1 MNAPP
6 DTLAIARLYARQQL
20 PYLTHVLMALQPIA
34 RPGLGTCA
42 TDKFM
47 RLYYDPEW
55 LSRHSREDAAF
66 IIAHEALHN
75 ALQHHKRLL
84 QVPKQVRNIACDL
97 AINSALTKAGLP
109 APPDGVL
116 PEKFGFRNGLSAE
129 EYAALLLQR
138 QPKAEENSGQS
149 GQSDPSDADE
159 SDGEGQDAGGDGS
172 DEAGAQ
178 EEGKAGQNPSPD
190 GQETEQ
196 GTEGAH
202 EGQEG
207 DAQQDGEDSGQG
219 GGQDGGQDDGQ
230 GGEGE
235 AADGQASGL
244 EAGQP
249 YEGPP
254 PDRSKGEGGSS
265 ADGQPKP
272 WECPAPDPNDPT
284 EANPP
289 GLDEF
294 DQQMVRRMMAQ
305 DIERFRGTVP
315 GDLRREVEGILRPKA
330 SPVERLRT
338 AVKFAITQRRGYGTF
353 TYRRPSRR
361 QIPGGPILPAHR
373 ENVPNVV
380 VVVDTSGSMGKKDI
394 RLALGVIADVCRG
407 FCGPRGLRV
416 LAGDTQCQAVCDVF
430 RPEEVQLKGGGGT
443 DMRQLLRQA
452 AESRPRPDVVL
463 MVTDG
468 YTPWPETPLRQK
480 VKVVVCL
487 TDSGT
492 RSDIPSWIE
501 VVDISDMRR

>member
-1 MNAPP
+1 MNPTPP
-6 DTLAIARLYARQQL
+6 DTLAIARLNARQQL
-20 PYLTHVLMALQPIA
+20 PYLTHVLMALQPVC

-42 TDKFM
+42 TDSAM

-55 LSRHSREDAAF
+55 LARHSREDAAF
-66 IIAHEALHN
+66 IIAHEAMHN

-84 QVPKQVRNIACDL
+84 QVDQRVRNIACDL
-97 AINSALTKAGLP
+97 AINSALAEAGLTM
-109 APPDGVL
+109 PPDGVL
-116 PEKFGFRNGLSAE
+116 PEKFGFPKGLSAE
-129 EYAALLLQR
+129 EYAVLLLQR
-138 QPKAEENSGQS
+138 QPKAEQDSGQS
-149 GQSDPSDADE
+149 NQSE
-159 SDGEGQDAGGDGS
+159 QDGEGQDAGGEGS

-178 EEGKAGQNPSPD
+178 DGQDEAGENPRPD
-190 GQETEQ
+190 GHEAEQ
-196 GTEGAH
+196 GTEGAPR
-202 EGQEG
+202 GQE
-207 DAQQDGEDSGQG
+207 GEDSGQG
-219 GGQDGGQDDGQ
+219 RGQDGGRGDGQDGEGEGDDGQ
-230 GGEGE
+230 AG
-235 AADGQASGL
+235 GL
-244 EAGQP
+244 EAGAP

-272 WECPAPDPNDPT
+272 WECPPPDPSDPR
-284 EANPP
+284 EDIPP

-315 GDLRREVEGILRPKA
+315 GQLLREVEGILRPKA

-380 VVVDTSGSMGKKDI
+380 VVVDTSGSMGDKDV

-416 LAGDTQCQAVCDVF
+416 LAGDTCCQAVSDVF
-430 RPEEVQLKGGGGT
+430 RPEQVQLKGGGGT
-443 DMRQLLRQA
+443 DMRRLLRQA
-452 AESRPRPDVVL
+452 AETRPQPDVILV
-463 MVTDG
+463 VTDG
-468 YTPWPETPLRQK
+468 YTPWPSRPMRQ
-480 VKVVVCL
+480 KVVVCL
-487 TDSGT
+487 TDN
-492 RSDIPSWIE
+492 RARDQCPPWME
-501 VVDISDMRR
+501 VVDVSDMRR